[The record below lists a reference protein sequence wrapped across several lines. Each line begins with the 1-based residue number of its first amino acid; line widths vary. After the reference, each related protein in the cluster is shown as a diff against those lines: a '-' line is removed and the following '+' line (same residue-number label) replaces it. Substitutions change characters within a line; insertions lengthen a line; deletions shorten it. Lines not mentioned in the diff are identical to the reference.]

1 MLDGTS
7 SCCKPETGGPE
18 NGRTGRVIA
27 MHSLLLQSGLSAS
40 TVLLSQP
47 EKIHAPDV
55 QGKKTSISY
64 GCLPA
69 THSVLVVLED
79 VA

>member
-7 SCCKPETGGPE
+7 SCCKPESGGPE

-27 MHSLLLQSGLSAS
+27 MHSLLLQSGLSAM
-40 TVLLSQP
+40 LLSQP
-47 EKIHAPDV
+47 EKIHSPDV

-79 VA
+79 VT